1 MLRRIGMQRIY
12 NKKEY
17 TKVESTKARKVEK
30 TISFAGRST
39 YLPCGLKTW
48 VELED
53 ARTAGRG
60 SLAALAVKYFEGL
73 P

>member
-1 MLRRIGMQRIY
+1 MIVLRTH
-12 NKKEY
+12 NKKGY
-17 TKVESTKARKVEK
+17 AKIESTKTRKVEK
-30 TISFAGRST
+30 TISFAGRPI
-39 YLPCGLKTW
+39 YLPCELKTW

-60 SLAALAVKYFEGL
+60 SLAALAVQYSEGL